1 MVKDTCLIIPN
12 FNQLSYLR
20 NLVNQFHFYYP
31 ENKIYVVDNNS
42 TYQPTLDY
50 YWKNEEVEV
59 HRYATNDFVGNLT
72 HFLEKLD
79 SEFYIISDADI
90 SITPKTPPF
99 FLEVFQKIIESGV
112 HHVGFDLI
120 SDNIPS
126 WNPKAAWI
134 HGDNMALRT
143 QPYSIQWNGGSTFH
157 GWKAPI
163 DTTFAMYCKS
173 NGGWSAPMPGEHW
186 SNSVRIFE
194 AFHLPFYEHAE
205 HLNPERKNY
214 YETVLKRDNTK
225 PSAGRNHFN
234 PFNGQE

>member
-79 SEFYIISDADI
+79 SEYYIISDPDI
-90 SITPKTPPF
+90 SIHPTTPPN
-99 FLEVFQKIIESGV
+99 FLEIFKEIIDSGV

-120 SDNIPS
+120 YDDIPK
-126 WNPKAAWI
+126 WNPKAGWI
-134 HGDNMALRT
+134 AGDEKALHT
-143 QPYSIQWNGGSTFH
+143 SPFDFSYDHQIYSGWRAALDSTFVMF
-157 GWKAPI
+157 K
-163 DTTFAMYCKS
+163 K
-173 NGGWSAPMPGEHW
+173 GGFSAPMPPENW
-186 SNSVRIFE
+186 NNSVRMFK
-194 AFHLPFYEHAE
+194 AFHLTWYLQKE
-205 HLNPERKNY
+205 HLNDEMKNY
-214 YETVLKRDNTK
+214 FATCRRRSDSDITATGV
-225 PSAGRNHFN
+225 NHFR
-234 PFNGQE
+234 PE